1 MKKRNLLALAAV
13 LALSSSAAFASPSA
27 QDAAA
32 EAASA
37 APVAVRS
44 SSVQSHAQSA
54 SKAQEKTTKRQVSA
68 QNYVEAPE
76 EFEIAS
82 LRRAET
88 TPSYRLFKG
97 DTFNVLAIG
106 FPDGIGVNNITI
118 GIDGYVQLPYV
129 GSVKMEGMTLDEA
142 KAVLM
147 ESLGEYLRIPDMSLL
162 ITSYG
167 PRKVYVMG
175 DVTKP
180 GIQEMD
186 VDNMNAYAAL
196 ASAGSWTNRGRST
209 RIQVIRVRDNVM
221 YYRTLNMKDYVK
233 KHDITQ
239 NVFLEDGDIVYVP
252 ATNGI
257 KFQEDIL
264 PYINVWAL
272 YKSLTD

>member
-1 MKKRNLLALAAV
+1 MKKRSMLAVAAA
-13 LALSSSAAFASPSA
+13 LALSSSAAFAASSA

-37 APVAVRS
+37 APVAVKS
-44 SSVQSHAQSA
+44 SSVQSPAHRE
-54 SKAQEKTTKRQVSA
+54 AQEKTAKQQVSA

-97 DTFNVLAIG
+97 DTINILAVG
-106 FPDGIGVNNITI
+106 FPDGIGVNNITV

-129 GSVKMEGMTLDEA
+129 GSVKMEGLTLDEA
-142 KAVLM
+142 KEVLM

-175 DVTKP
+175 NVVSP
-180 GIQEMD
+180 GIHD
-186 VDNMNAYAAL
+186 LSIDRMNAYAAL
-196 ASAGSWTNRGRST
+196 ASAGGWTDRARST
-209 RIQVIRVRDNVM
+209 RIQVIRVHDDMM
-221 YYRTLNMKDYVK
+221 YYRTLNMKDYTK
-233 KHDITQ
+233 KHDLTQ
-239 NVFLEDGDIVYVP
+239 NVVLEDGDIVYVP
-252 ATNGI
+252 ASNGI
-257 KFQEDIL
+257 KFTEDIL
-264 PYINVWAL
+264 PYVNVWAL
-272 YKSLTD
+272 YKSLTK

>member
-1 MKKRNLLALAAV
+1 MKKRNLLAVAAA
-13 LALSSSAAFASPSA
+13 LALSSSTAFAAPSA

-37 APVAVRS
+37 APIVVRS
-44 SSVQSHAQSA
+44 SSVQPSVHREARE
-54 SKAQEKTTKRQVSA
+54 KAAKKQISA

-129 GSVKMEGMTLDEA
+129 GSIKMEGMTLDEA
-142 KAVLM
+142 KSVLM

-175 DVTKP
+175 NVASP
-180 GIQEMD
+180 GIHD
-186 VDNMNAYAAL
+186 LGIDSMNAYAAL
-196 ASAGSWTNRGRST
+196 ASAGGWTNRARST
-209 RIQVIRVRDNVM
+209 RIQVIRVHDDMM
-221 YYRTLNMKDYVK
+221 YYRTLNMKDYTK
-233 KHDITQ
+233 KHDLTQ
-239 NVFLEDGDIVYVP
+239 NVVLEDGDIVYVP
-252 ATNGI
+252 ASNGI
-257 KFQEDIL
+257 KFTEDVL
-264 PYINVWAL
+264 PYVNVWAL
-272 YKSLTD
+272 YRSLTK

>member
-1 MKKRNLLALAAV
+1 MKKRNLLALTAA
-13 LALSSSAAFASPSA
+13 LALSSSAAFAASSA

-37 APVAVRS
+37 APVAVKS
-44 SSVQSHAQSA
+44 APTQPNAQRTAA
-54 SKAQEKTTKRQVSA
+54 SKDGKTKETAVTPS
-68 QNYVEAPE
+68 YIEAPE

-82 LRRAET
+82 LGR
-88 TPSYRLFKG
+88 PSTVQNYRLFKG
-97 DTFNVLAIG
+97 DTMRILPIG
-106 FPDGIGVNNITI
+106 FTEDIKVEEIPVGVDGC
-118 GIDGYVQLPYV
+118 VQLPYV
-129 GSVKMEGMTLDEA
+129 GSVKLEGMTLDEA
-142 KAVLM
+142 KKTLLEAF
-147 ESLGEYLRIPDMSLL
+147 GEYMRIPDISVFV
-162 ITSYG
+162 TKYG
-167 PRKVYVMG
+167 KRKVYVMG

-186 VDNMNAYAAL
+186 ADNMNAYAAL
-196 ASAGSWTNRGRST
+196 ASAGSWTDRGRST

-221 YYRTLNMKDYVK
+221 YYRMLNMKAYVK

-257 KFQEDIL
+257 RFQEDIL

>member
-1 MKKRNLLALAAV
+1 MKKRNLLALTAA
-13 LALSSSAAFASPSA
+13 LALSSSAAFAASSA

-32 EAASA
+32 EAASV
-37 APVAVRS
+37 APVAVKSAPTQSYAQRTTS
-44 SSVQSHAQSA
+44 S
-54 SKAQEKTTKRQVSA
+54 KDEKTKETAVTPS
-68 QNYVEAPE
+68 YIEAPE

-82 LRRAET
+82 LGR
-88 TPSYRLFKG
+88 PSTVQNYRLFKG
-97 DTFNVLAIG
+97 DTMRILPIG
-106 FPDGIGVNNITI
+106 FTADIKVEEIPVGVDGC
-118 GIDGYVQLPYV
+118 VQLPNV
-129 GSVKMEGMTLDEA
+129 GSVKLEGMTLDEA
-142 KAVLM
+142 KEALL
-147 ESLGEYLRIPDMSLL
+147 EAFGEYMRIPDIS
-162 ITSYG
+162 IFVTKYG
-167 PRKVYVMG
+167 KRKVYVMG

>member
-1 MKKRNLLALAAV
+1 MKKRSMLAVAAA
-13 LALSSSAAFASPSA
+13 LALSSSAAFAASSA

-37 APVAVRS
+37 APVAVKS
-44 SSVQSHAQSA
+44 SSVQSPVHRE
-54 SKAQEKTTKRQVSA
+54 AQEKTAKQQVSA

-97 DTFNVLAIG
+97 DTINILAVG
-106 FPDGIGVNNITI
+106 FPDGIGVNNITV

-129 GSVKMEGMTLDEA
+129 GSVKMEGLTLDEA
-142 KAVLM
+142 KEVLM

-175 DVTKP
+175 NVVSP
-180 GIQEMD
+180 GIHD
-186 VDNMNAYAAL
+186 LSIDRMNAYAAL
-196 ASAGSWTNRGRST
+196 ASAGGWTDRARST
-209 RIQVIRVRDNVM
+209 RIQVIRVHDDMM
-221 YYRTLNMKDYVK
+221 YYRTLNMKDYTK
-233 KHDITQ
+233 KHDLTQ
-239 NVFLEDGDIVYVP
+239 NVVLEDGDIVYVP
-252 ATNGI
+252 ASNGI
-257 KFQEDIL
+257 KFTEDIL
-264 PYINVWAL
+264 PYVNVWAL
-272 YKSLTD
+272 YKSLTK

>member
-1 MKKRNLLALAAV
+1 MKKRSMLAVAAA
-13 LALSSSAAFASPSA
+13 LALSSSAAFAASSA

-37 APVAVRS
+37 APVAVKS
-44 SSVQSHAQSA
+44 SSVQSPAHRE
-54 SKAQEKTTKRQVSA
+54 AQEKTAKQQVSA

-97 DTFNVLAIG
+97 DTINILAVG
-106 FPDGIGVNNITI
+106 FPDGIGVNNITV

-129 GSVKMEGMTLDEA
+129 GSVKMEGLTLDEA
-142 KAVLM
+142 KEVLM
-147 ESLGEYLRIPDMSLL
+147 ESLGEYLRIPDIS
-162 ITSYG
+162 IFVTKHG
-167 PRKVYVMG
+167 KRKVYVMG

-186 VDNMNAYAAL
+186 ADNMNAYAAL
-196 ASAGSWTNRGRST
+196 ASAGSWTDRGRST

-221 YYRTLNMKDYVK
+221 YYRMLNMKAYVK

-252 ATNGI
+252 ATNGV

>member
-1 MKKRNLLALAAV
+1 MKKRNLLALTAA
-13 LALSSSAAFASPSA
+13 LALSSSAAFAAPSA

-37 APVAVRS
+37 APVAVKS
-44 SSVQSHAQSA
+44 SSVQSPVHRE
-54 SKAQEKTTKRQVSA
+54 AQEKTAKQQVSA

-97 DTFNVLAIG
+97 DTINILAVG
-106 FPDGIGVNNITI
+106 FPDGIGVNNITV

-129 GSVKMEGMTLDEA
+129 GSVKMEGLTLDEA
-142 KAVLM
+142 KEVLM

-175 DVTKP
+175 NVASP
-180 GIQEMD
+180 GIHD
-186 VDNMNAYAAL
+186 LSIDRMNAYAAL
-196 ASAGSWTNRGRST
+196 ASAGGWTDHARST
-209 RIQVIRVRDNVM
+209 RIQVIRVHDDMM
-221 YYRTLNMKDYVK
+221 YYRTLNMKDYTK
-233 KHDITQ
+233 KHDLTQ
-239 NVFLEDGDIVYVP
+239 NVVLEDGDIVYVP
-252 ATNGI
+252 ASNGI
-257 KFQEDIL
+257 KFTEDIL
-264 PYINVWAL
+264 PYVNVWAL
-272 YKSLTD
+272 YKSLTK

>member
-1 MKKRNLLALAAV
+1 MKKRSMLAVAV
-13 LALSSSAAFASPSA
+13 ALILSSSTAFSAPLA

-37 APVAVRS
+37 GSVAREA
-44 SSVQSHAQSA
+44 SSVQSHAQNA
-54 SKAQEKTTKRQVSA
+54 ARAQEKTTKKQA
-68 QNYVEAPE
+68 PMQNYVEAPE

-82 LRRAET
+82 LRRAEM
-88 TPSYRLFKG
+88 TPNYRLFKG

-106 FPDGIGVNNITI
+106 FPDGIGVNNITV

-142 KAVLM
+142 KEVLM

-175 DVTKP
+175 NVASP
-180 GIQEMD
+180 GIHD
-186 VDNMNAYAAL
+186 LSIDRMNAYAAL
-196 ASAGSWTNRGRST
+196 ASAGGWTDRARST
-209 RIQVIRVRDNVM
+209 RIQVIRVHNDMM
-221 YYRTLNMKDYVK
+221 YYRTLNMKDYTK
-233 KHDITQ
+233 KHDLTQ
-239 NVFLEDGDIVYVP
+239 NVVLEDGDIVYVP
-252 ATNGI
+252 ASNGI
-257 KFQEDIL
+257 KINEDIL
-264 PYINVWAL
+264 PYVSAWAM

>member
-1 MKKRNLLALAAV
+1 MKKRNLLALTAA
-13 LALSSSAAFASPSA
+13 LALSSSAAFAASSA

-37 APVAVRS
+37 APVAVRT
-44 SSVQSHAQSA
+44 SSVQPPVHG
-54 SKAQEKTTKRQVSA
+54 KARENTAKKQISA

-82 LRRAET
+82 LHRAEV

-97 DTFNVLAIG
+97 DTINILAIG

-129 GSVKMEGMTLDEA
+129 GSIKMEGMTLDEA
-142 KAVLM
+142 KEVLM

-175 DVTKP
+175 NVASP
-180 GIQEMD
+180 GIHD
-186 VDNMNAYAAL
+186 LSIDRMNAYAAL
-196 ASAGSWTNRGRST
+196 ASAGGWTNRARST
-209 RIQVIRVRDNVM
+209 RIQIIRVRDNVM
-221 YYRTLNMKDYVK
+221 YYRTLNMKDYTK
-233 KHDITQ
+233 KHDLTQ
-239 NVFLEDGDIVYVP
+239 NVVLEDGDIVYVP

>member
-1 MKKRNLLALAAV
+1 MKKRNLLAVAAV

-32 EAASA
+32 EAALT

-44 SSVQSHAQSA
+44 SSAQPPVHREA
-54 SKAQEKTTKRQVSA
+54 REKAAKKQISA

-82 LRRAET
+82 LHRTEV

-97 DTFNVLAIG
+97 DTINILAIG

-129 GSVKMEGMTLDEA
+129 GSIKMEGMTLDEA

-162 ITSYG
+162 VTKYG
-167 PRKVYVMG
+167 SRKVYVMG
-175 DVTKP
+175 DVAKP
-180 GIQEMD
+180 GIQEMNID
-186 VDNMNAYAAL
+186 SMNAYAAL
-196 ASAGSWTNRGRST
+196 ASAGGWTDRGRST
-209 RIQVIRVRDNVM
+209 RIQVIRVRDDMM
-221 YYRTLNMKDYVK
+221 YYRTLNMKDYTK
-233 KHDITQ
+233 KHDLTQ
-239 NVFLEDGDIVYVP
+239 NVVLEDGDIVYVP
-252 ATNGI
+252 ASNGI
-257 KFQEDIL
+257 KFTEDVL
-264 PYINVWAL
+264 PYVNVWAL
-272 YKSLTD
+272 YRSLTK

>member
-1 MKKRNLLALAAV
+1 MKKRNLLALTAA
-13 LALSSSAAFASPSA
+13 LALSSSAAFAASSA

-37 APVAVRS
+37 APVAVKS
-44 SSVQSHAQSA
+44 APTQSYAQRTTA
-54 SKAQEKTTKRQVSA
+54 SKDEKTKETAVTPS
-68 QNYVEAPE
+68 YIEAPE

-82 LRRAET
+82 LGR
-88 TPSYRLFKG
+88 PSTVQNYRLFKG
-97 DTFNVLAIG
+97 DTMRILPIG
-106 FPDGIGVNNITI
+106 FTEDIKVEEIPVGVDGC
-118 GIDGYVQLPYV
+118 VQLPYV
-129 GSVKMEGMTLDEA
+129 GSVKLEGMTLDEA
-142 KAVLM
+142 KKTLLEAF
-147 ESLGEYLRIPDMSLL
+147 GEYMRIPDIS
-162 ITSYG
+162 IFVTRYG
-167 PRKVYVMG
+167 KRKVYVMG

-186 VDNMNAYAAL
+186 ADNMNAYAAL

-221 YYRTLNMKDYVK
+221 YYRMLNMKAYVK

-252 ATNGI
+252 ATDGI

>member
-1 MKKRNLLALAAV
+1 MKKRSMLAVAAA
-13 LALSSSAAFASPSA
+13 LALSSSAAFAASSA

-37 APVAVRS
+37 APVAVKS
-44 SSVQSHAQSA
+44 SSVQSPAHRE
-54 SKAQEKTTKRQVSA
+54 AQEKTAKQQVSA

-97 DTFNVLAIG
+97 DTINILAVG
-106 FPDGIGVNNITI
+106 FPDGIGVNNITV

-129 GSVKMEGMTLDEA
+129 GSVKLEGLTLDEA
-142 KAVLM
+142 REVLM

-175 DVTKP
+175 NVASP
-180 GIQEMD
+180 GIHD
-186 VDNMNAYAAL
+186 LSIDRMNAYAAL
-196 ASAGSWTNRGRST
+196 ASAGGWTNRARST
-209 RIQVIRVRDNVM
+209 RIQVIRVHDDMM
-221 YYRTLNMKDYVK
+221 YYRTLNMKDYTK
-233 KHDITQ
+233 KHDLTQ
-239 NVFLEDGDIVYVP
+239 NVVLEDGDILYVP
-252 ATNGI
+252 ASNGI
-257 KFQEDIL
+257 KFTEDVL
-264 PYINVWAL
+264 PYVNVWAL
-272 YKSLTD
+272 YRSLTK